1 MFLLSAT
8 SNQRA
13 AAAAAAAAVAVAAAA
28 AAAAVAAAAAA
39 VAAAAAT
46 ATAAAYKTVGTFST
60 HFLCHEARCKL
71 AHLWHNT
78 SAHFILCL
86 NLSFKLK
93 L

>member
-13 AAAAAAAAVAVAAAA
+13 AAVAAA

>member
-13 AAAAAAAAVAVAAAA
+13 AAVAAAAVA
-28 AAAAVAAAAAA
+28 AAAAAA

>member
-13 AAAAAAAAVAVAAAA
+13 AAAAAAAAVAVAA
-28 AAAAVAAAAAA
+28 AAAAAA

>member
-13 AAAAAAAAVAVAAAA
+13 AAAAAAAAVAVA
-28 AAAAVAAAAAA
+28 AAAAAA